1 MQALESRPDLVERTE
16 RITAPTLAE
25 QLAEAEPLV
34 VLDVRTEQEWQTAHI
49 AGSLNIP
56 LQHLRERLDD
66 VPRDRQ
72 VVVHCGS
79 GYRSAIAVSILQ
91 QYGIA
96 TPVDMVGGMGAWE
109 ASKLATVTE

>member
-1 MQALESRPDLVERTE
+1 MVERTE

-25 QLAEAEPLV
+25 QLDGPEPPV
-34 VLDVRTEQEWQTAHI
+34 VLDVRTEQEWQTARI

-56 LQHLRERLDD
+56 LQHLHERLDD

-72 VVVHCGS
+72 LVVHCGS

-91 QYGIA
+91 QNGVTA
-96 TPVDMVGGMGAWE
+96 PVDMVGGMGAWQ
-109 ASKLATVTE
+109 ASQLKTVTAEAGAQ